1 MTIEKMSPEKSA
13 PPSATEPLSTA
24 HKARKRFGQNFLH
37 DQNIIG
43 KIVQALNPKPGEH
56 LVEIGPGLGALS
68 KPVLQRTG
76 QLLCI
81 ELDRDVIPILQ
92 AELAGVGELN
102 ILNRDVLKV
111 DFTELAAGQPLR
123 VFGNL
128 PYNISTPLIFHLCDH
143 LPVVTDM
150 LFMLQ
155 KEVVERMAA
164 GPDDDAYGRLSV
176 MLQYYCDV
184 SYLFTVPP
192 GAFRPAPKVQSAIV
206 RLLPHRQ
213 RALRPDQEAP
223 FAKLV
228 SLAFNARRKTL
239 RNVWRDVV
247 SEHQFVAAEIDPKL
261 RPENLGLTDYLR
273 LTALMYP

>member
-1 MTIEKMSPEKSA
+1 MSH
-13 PPSATEPLSTA
+13 EPGLNPHE

-43 KIVQALNPKPGEH
+43 KIVQALNPKPDDR
-56 LVEIGPGLGALS
+56 LIEIGPGLGALS
-68 KPVLQRTG
+68 KPVLQRSGKLT
-76 QLLCI
+76 CI
-81 ELDRDVIPILQ
+81 ELDRNVIPILQ
-92 AELAGVGELN
+92 QELAGVGELN
-102 ILNRDVLKV
+102 LLNRDVLTV
-111 DFTELAAGQPLR
+111 DFTELAAGAPIR

-128 PYNISTPLIFHLCDH
+128 PYNISTPLIFHLCQH
-143 LPVVTDM
+143 LPVITDM

-206 RLLPHRQ
+206 RLLPHRT
-213 RALRPDQEAP
+213 RALRPDQEVR
-223 FAKLV
+223 FASLV

-239 RNVWRDVV
+239 RNVWRDAVT
-247 SEHQFVAAEIDPKL
+247 EAQFAAANIAPGL
-261 RPENLGLTDYLR
+261 RPENLALADYLR
-273 LTALMYP
+273 LTRTLQP

>member
-1 MTIEKMSPEKSA
+1 MSSDSPTPMASELA
-13 PPSATEPLSTA
+13 NN

-43 KIVQALNPKPGEH
+43 KIVQSLNPKPDDH
-56 LVEIGPGLGALS
+56 LIEIGPGLGALS
-68 KPVLQRTG
+68 KPVLQRAGKLT
-76 QLLCI
+76 CI

-92 AELAGVGELN
+92 HELAGLGELT

-111 DFTELAAGQPLR
+111 DFAELAAGRSLR

-128 PYNISTPLIFHLCDH
+128 PYNISTPLIFHLCDY
-143 LPVVTDM
+143 LPAITDM

-164 GPDDDAYGRLSV
+164 GPEDDAYGRLSV

-213 RALRPDQEAP
+213 RALRPDQEP
-223 FAKLV
+223 RFAELV

-247 SEHQFVAAEIDPKL
+247 SEAQFAEAAIDPIL
-261 RPENLGLTDYLR
+261 RPENLALDDYLR
-273 LTALMYP
+273 LTRLLYP

>member
-1 MTIEKMSPEKSA
+1 MSLD
-13 PPSATEPLSTA
+13 TPLNPHE

-43 KIVQALNPKPGEH
+43 KIVQALNPKPGER
-56 LVEIGPGLGALS
+56 LIEIGPGLGALS
-68 KPVLQRTG
+68 KPVLQRSGT
-76 QLLCI
+76 LTCI

-92 AELAGVGELN
+92 HELAGCGTLDIV
-102 ILNRDVLKV
+102 NRDVLTV
-111 DFTELAAGQPLR
+111 DFTALAGNEPIR

-128 PYNISTPLIFHLCDH
+128 PYNISTPLIFHLCQH
-143 LPVVTDM
+143 LPVITDM

-176 MLQYYCDV
+176 MLQYYCEV

-213 RALRPDQEAP
+213 RALRPDQEAR
-223 FAKLV
+223 FAELV

-247 SEHQFVAAEIDPKL
+247 SDAQFAAATIDAGQ
-261 RPENLGLTDYLR
+261 RPENLALEDYVR
-273 LTALMYP
+273 LTRILQP

>member
-1 MTIEKMSPEKSA
+1 MTHEL
-13 PPSATEPLSTA
+13 PPNPQE

-43 KIVQALNPKPGEH
+43 KIVQALNPKPSDR
-56 LVEIGPGLGALS
+56 LIEIGPGLGALS
-68 KPVLQRTG
+68 KPVLQRSGKLT
-76 QLLCI
+76 CI

-92 AELAGVGELN
+92 HELAGMGELT
-102 ILNRDVLKV
+102 IVNRDVLTV
-111 DFTELAAGQPLR
+111 DFTELADGAPIR

-128 PYNISTPLIFHLCDH
+128 PYNISTPLIFHLCQH
-143 LPVVTDM
+143 LPVITDM

-164 GPDDDAYGRLSV
+164 GPEDDAYGRLSV
-176 MLQYYCDV
+176 MLQYYCEV

-213 RALRPDQEAP
+213 RALRPDQEP
-223 FAKLV
+223 RFAELV

-239 RNVWRDVV
+239 RNVWRETV
-247 SEHQFVAAEIDPKL
+247 SEAQFAAANIDSGQ
-261 RPENLGLTDYLR
+261 RPENLALADYVR
-273 LTALMYP
+273 LTQIMLP

>member
-1 MTIEKMSPEKSA
+1 MSHNA
-13 PPSATEPLSTA
+13 PPSATPNPGE

-43 KIVQALNPKPGEH
+43 KIVQALNPKPEDR
-56 LVEIGPGLGALS
+56 LFEIGPGLGALS
-68 KPVLQRTG
+68 KPVLQRSGKLT
-76 QLLCI
+76 CI

-92 AELAGVGELN
+92 HELAGLGELT
-102 ILNRDVLKV
+102 IANRDVLTV
-111 DFTELAAGQPLR
+111 DFSELAGATPIR

-128 PYNISTPLIFHLCDH
+128 PYNISTPLIFHLCQY
-143 LPVVTDM
+143 LPVITDM

-176 MLQYYCDV
+176 MLQYYCEV

-206 RLLPHRQ
+206 RLLPHRA
-213 RALRPDQEAP
+213 RALRPDQEP
-223 FAKLV
+223 RFAELV

-239 RNVWRDVV
+239 RNVWRETVT
-247 SEHQFVAAEIDPKL
+247 EPQFTAAGIDPGL
-261 RPENLGLTDYLR
+261 RPENLALADYLR
-273 LTALMYP
+273 LTTVLQP

>member
-1 MTIEKMSPEKSA
+1 MNTEKP
-13 PPSATEPLSTA
+13 STA
-24 HKARKRFGQNFLH
+24 PNAAEHKARKRFGQNFLH

-43 KIVQALNPKPGEH
+43 KIVQALNPQTTDV
-56 LVEIGPGLGALS
+56 LFEIGPGLGALS
-68 KPVLQRTG
+68 KPVLQRSG
-76 QLLCI
+76 KLNCI

-92 AELAGVGELN
+92 HELAGVGELTL
-102 ILNRDVLKV
+102 LNRDVLTV
-111 DFTELAAGQPLR
+111 DFTELAAGRMLR

-128 PYNISTPLIFHLCDH
+128 PYNISTPLIFHLCQH
-143 LPVVTDM
+143 LPVITDM

-206 RLLPHRQ
+206 RLLPHQ
-213 RALRPDQEAP
+213 HRALRPDQEP
-223 FAKLV
+223 RFAELV
-228 SLAFNARRKTL
+228 SFAFNARRKTL
-239 RNVWRDVV
+239 RNVWR
-247 SEHQFVAAEIDPKL
+247 EHVTESQFAAASIDPGL
-261 RPENLGLTDYLR
+261 RPENLALTDYLR
-273 LTALMYP
+273 LTQLLQP